1 MKATVGYIPSAECLK
16 RNGYVEG
23 TFVSYENQIYDS
35 MLCALGT
42 GKDGCQGDSG
52 GPLISLDDPSGGS
65 KDVLIGLS
73 SWGVACAHDT
83 LPGVYSRVSYSYK
96 WMKMIVCKNSDMPE
110 SSDFN
115 CGRNTDAQD
124 QINNSINTQEK
135 NDGGNKNS
143 ISAKKKEKIR
153 RRVRG

>member
-1 MKATVGYIPSAECLK
+1 MKATVGYIPNAECQK
-16 RNGYVEG
+16 RTGHVEG
-23 TFVSYENQIYDS
+23 TFVSYENQINDS
-35 MLCALGT
+35 MLCALGA

-52 GPLISLDDPSGGS
+52 GPLISSNPRDGS

-73 SWGVACAHDT
+73 SWGIACAHNV

-96 WMKMIVCKNSDMPE
+96 WIKMIVCKNSDVPE
-110 SSDFN
+110 SSGFN

-124 QINNSINTQEK
+124 HINNSINTEEK
-135 NDGGNKNS
+135 NEGGNKNS

-153 RRVRG
+153 RRVRRG